1 LKAEHDA
8 ETKKLIRRLK
18 VEQDKVAEEQEEN
31 QPEDGFHQLGART
44 CIARLSD
51 LSGHGL
57 LDDAMSSCSTDMS
70 DESTPS
76 VLHSEISGLSSEAF
90 ASTPTG
96 SECDFYPEKIDTP
109 KTSSVSASLC
119 SSGRQLLVQIPVDAC
134 SSGETSPDVN
144 VVFSNVTVDPHSGS
158 TVVDLRLVLG
168 RQLAAAP
175 VPPPPT
181 SVSLS
186 QLLVASPGN
195 SSATTSS
202 AGEKSDKVCCHW
214 KNKGWCKYAT
224 TCKFQHPAHKQGVG
238 KAQKA
243 SANLLVNACRVG
255 N

>member
-1 LKAEHDA
+1 
-8 ETKKLIRRLK
+8 
-18 VEQDKVAEEQEEN
+18 
-31 QPEDGFHQLGART
+31 
-44 CIARLSD
+44 
-51 LSGHGL
+51 
-57 LDDAMSSCSTDMS
+57 MS

-109 KTSSVSASLC
+109 RTSSVSASLC
-119 SSGRQLLVQIPVDAC
+119 SSGRQVLVQIPVDAC

-144 VVFSNVTVDPHSGS
+144 VVFSNMTVDPYSGS
-158 TVVDLRLVLG
+158 TVVNLRLVVG
-168 RQLAAAP
+168 CQLAAAP
-175 VPPPPT
+175 MT
-181 SVSLS
+181 SAPRAVSLS
-186 QLLVASPGN
+186 QLLVSSPG
-195 SSATTSS
+195 SSSTVTPPPP